1 MLFESCMLLL
11 QSPLPPEK
19 EKTSPCTTTSLFFSG
34 FSDLQGCGC
43 GLLTGGVVVPGLC
56 SEEPVQGRDVG
67 ELQQLPLS
75 G

>member
-1 MLFESCMLLL
+1 MHYHEFAFFF
-11 QSPLPPEK
+11 
-19 EKTSPCTTTSLFFSG
+19 FFSG
-34 FSDLQGCGC
+34 FSDVQGCGC
-43 GLLTGGVVVPGLC
+43 GFLTGGMGVPGLC